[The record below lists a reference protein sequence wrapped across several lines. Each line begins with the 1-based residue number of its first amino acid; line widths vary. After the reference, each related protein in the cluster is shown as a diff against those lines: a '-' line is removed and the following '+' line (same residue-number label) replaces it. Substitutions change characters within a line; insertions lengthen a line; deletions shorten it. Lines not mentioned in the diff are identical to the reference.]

1 MDDSRNKHS
10 DGSPSARTA
19 AQKRARDAID
29 LADARPE
36 NKKVASVRGPRT
48 WLEKLRAKAESGD
61 PEAMCRLGVRHK
73 VGIGLPKDEVQA
85 RWWFERSAAARDP
98 KGMACFGRWLLLGIG
113 GPQDN
118 ALGLVNLMDSAHLGS
133 DLGTYTLA
141 IAFLRGHYGLP
152 KDRGR
157 GWCWLK
163 KVVHG
168 KCAIKHLSDK
178 GRADAMRLFRQLRRE
193 LARLKSARRRDAL
206 KALFKPLPQE
216 IEEKIYSYMRA
227 RIGGNQEE

>member
-1 MDDSRNKHS
+1 MNDNTNNHAN
-10 DGSPSARTA
+10 GSPRTAA

-29 LADARPE
+29 ARQE
-36 NKKVASVRGPRT
+36 KKKVASVRGPRT
-48 WLEKLRAKAESGD
+48 WLEKLRVKAESGD
-61 PEAMCRLGVRHK
+61 ADAMRRIGAHHK
-73 VGIGLPKDEVQA
+73 VGIGLPKDDVQA

-133 DLGTYTLA
+133 DLGAYTLA
-141 IAFLRGHYGLP
+141 IAFSRGHYGLP

-157 GWCWLK
+157 GWFWLK

-168 KCAIKHLSDK
+168 ECAIKHLSDK
-178 GRADAMRLFRQLRRE
+178 GRADAMRLYRQLRRE
-193 LARLKSARRRDAL
+193 LERIKSARRRDAL

-216 IEEKIYSYMRA
+216 IEEKICSYICKHRLVVT
-227 RIGGNQEE
+227 RGLV